1 LLAPA
6 LFLSALPALPQQQA
20 TSAQSN
26 DPIDQLHVSYG
37 ISINLAD
44 ARKVIA
50 AAAVMAQKQKWEMA
64 IAVVDI
70 SGELVSFDRLDG
82 TENAA
87 VQMAI
92 GKAQTAVLYRR
103 PTKAFEDR
111 LAQGG
116 DNLRILGMKGV
127 VPVDGGVPIVVGGRS
142 LVRSASPADR
152 APKTAAARRP
162 AQPFC
167 GRQQMRSMDWSI
179 CLFRLSETAAL
190 RAIANRRVSTDIDSV
205 RVTYDAECGSTL

>member
-1 LLAPA
+1 MQRKHIARYLLAPA

-20 TSAQSN
+20 ASAQSN
-26 DPIDQLHVSYG
+26 DPNEQMHVSYG

-44 ARKVIA
+44 ARTVIA
-50 AAAVMAQKQKWEMA
+50 AAAAMAQKQKWEMA

-70 SGELVSFDRLDG
+70 SGELISFDRLDG

-127 VPVDGGVPIVVGGRS
+127 VPVDGGVPIVVGGKIIGAIGIS
-142 LVRSASPADR
+142 GGSSAEDGRCAQ
-152 APKTAAARRP
+152 AAA
-162 AQPFC
+162 
-167 GRQQMRSMDWSI
+167 
-179 CLFRLSETAAL
+179 
-190 RAIANRRVSTDIDSV
+190 SV
-205 RVTYDAECGSTL
+205 LQ